1 MALIGEVPATPPVD
15 EKVGMI
21 NPDAT
26 YVSDAEK
33 LSIVR
38 MLVDSQT
45 AFGTDMAN
53 FKRILLVVLDKL

>member
-1 MALIGEVPATPPVD
+1 MALIGEGTATPPAD
-15 EKVGMI
+15 EEGAMI

-38 MLVDSQT
+38 ALVNSQT

-53 FKRILLVVLDKL
+53 FKRVLLVVLDKL